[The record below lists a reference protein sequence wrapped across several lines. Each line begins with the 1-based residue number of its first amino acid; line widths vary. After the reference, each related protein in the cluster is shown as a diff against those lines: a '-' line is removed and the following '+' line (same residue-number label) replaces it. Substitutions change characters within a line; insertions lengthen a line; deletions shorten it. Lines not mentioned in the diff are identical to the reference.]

1 MSLTVERLASVIQ
14 RELAIIV
21 NDVIKDK
28 EVGYINLTE
37 VRVSKDL
44 SYATTYYTILSDDEK
59 VLEKAETILTKNN
72 ALIRKNLAKKIKN
85 TRKIPELVFKYDNAL
100 AYGNRI
106 NEILNQIK

>member
-1 MSLTVERLASVIQ
+1 MSITVERLASVIQ

-21 NDVIKDK
+21 NEVIKDK

-44 SYATTYYTILSDDEK
+44 SYATTFYTIFSDEEK
-59 VLEKAETILTKNN
+59 VLEKAKIILEKNN
-72 ALIRKNLAKKIKN
+72 ALIRKNLAKKIRN
-85 TRKIPELVFKYDNAL
+85 VRKIPELVFKYDDAL